1 MWEVGAVYFLPTV
14 YNNNTP
20 DLRNRFVLG
29 AQVDRNLDG
38 RDRAAVNIETNSIG
52 QFLNTYT
59 GGTKDAVVVA
69 HNHSGSTNNSGNDD
83 GEHTHSVTAP
93 SGYNIPGLNTF
104 FASNFTPQH
113 NLTSAGNGILEP
125 VTLTARGIGSAHR
138 HNISTD
144 GVSGINQNLPP
155 YYALAFIMRIS

>member
-1 MWEVGAVYFLPTV
+1 VRGGGGGVWEVGAVYFLPTV

-52 QFLNTYT
+52 QYLNTYT
-59 GGTKDAVVVA
+59 GGTKDAVVVS
-69 HNHSGSTNNSGNDD
+69 HSHGITDPGHRHQMEDGVVSFAGSGNWW
-83 GEHTHSVTAP
+83 GL
-93 SGYNIPGLNTF
+93 SG
-104 FASNFTPQH
+104 
-113 NLTSAGNGILEP
+113 GNGKPSPNTNIK
-125 VTLTARGIGSAHR
+125 TTGITI
-138 HNISTD
+138 NTE

-155 YYALAFIMRIS
+155 YYALAFIMRVS